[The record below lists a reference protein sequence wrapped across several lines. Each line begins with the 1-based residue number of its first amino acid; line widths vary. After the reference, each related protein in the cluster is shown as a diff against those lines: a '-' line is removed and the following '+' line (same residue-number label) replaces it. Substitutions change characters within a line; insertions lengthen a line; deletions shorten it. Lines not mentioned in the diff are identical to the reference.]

1 MFLNIYNLG
10 GGVKYSGV
18 SYKIPSYIRRK
29 IYNQTFKIY
38 DIGGLMLNLFTE
50 NSFIREYN
58 KKGELFNIGYLKDG
72 KIQKE
77 YRKIIDEEDELD
89 SIVENRNSESNNQS
103 NEETIEERNEETIE
117 ESNELYQDI
126 QFSLENLNVSRD
138 TTNVLQLLSG
148 IFSQSGFTI
157 NYDNFINTITL
168 SNNDSDNNS
177 ETDSSISSEYDEYE
191 DEYEGEVIN
200 DIPNGK
206 GIFYEKENTP
216 QYIGYWFDGKRSG
229 KGIYYKDNEKIYYGE
244 WKDNKRVGFG
254 ISYSNGKKIFEGI
267 WKNDFP
273 YSGKIY
279 SIEEETIYQGFFSE
293 YNGKFIY
300 YNINFEETYDGT
312 FKNGKRNGFGIII
325 DSDNDIIYQGQWK
338 KNQKNGYGEEN
349 LEHKKYKG
357 YWKDDRYDGYG
368 IIYEPSI
375 NDDEIFIKEYSGY
388 WKNGQRNGD
397 GITFYDNGNISFEG
411 EFKNDE
417 RYKGIQYYEN
427 GDLMYGGYFNVDKF
441 EGEGI
446 LYYPYSQEISF
457 EGIFKE
463 GKPLNGISYKED
475 GTEESKTK
483 IIDGDYYTF
492 GRTFYEYG
500 YEEYEGY
507 FKNGIYHGEG
517 ILKNPEKIYKGIF
530 INGFYWNEKD
540 TLQYIDFD
548 TNPIIFKGSLKNDIY
563 FTGVEYI
570 YERNDLNY
578 ILYENGPLSYKKWR
592 DGEPIDE
599 EKERLEL
606 KQEMKI
612 LSYLET
618 KQKKKLEKTSKK
630 DYLQFLEKK
639 YNIIKK
645 ENLKK
650 KDLVHLIEK
659 EYSSKKNEIIIE
671 EGEFDLF
678 GNEIRNPVEGFDGET
693 YDESSMKYLFERDE
707 NMEFK
712 NIPYIYNEN
721 NERVPNYPIM
731 SNGKPLN
738 GYIKGENRI
747 YENHGEYIKVNQRIA
762 RISH

>member
-1 MFLNIYNLG
+1 MILKIYHLG

-18 SYKIPSYIRRK
+18 SSKIPIYIRRQ
-29 IYNQTFKIY
+29 IYNQTLKIY
-38 DIGGLMLNLFTE
+38 DVGGIMLNLFTE
-50 NSFIREYN
+50 NSFMREYN
-58 KKGELFNIGYLKDG
+58 KKGDLFNIGYLKDG

-77 YRKIIDEEDELD
+77 MKKIIDEELEYIED
-89 SIVENRNSESNNQS
+89 SIVENHNSDLNEEISEQTNQ
-103 NEETIEERNEETIE
+103 NEETNEI
-117 ESNELYQDI
+117 YQDF
-126 QFSLENLNVSRD
+126 QFSIENINLSRN
-138 TTNVLQLLSG
+138 TTNVNQLLYG
-148 IFSQSGFTI
+148 VISQSGFSI
-157 NYDNFINTITL
+157 DYDNLLELSTTTITS
-168 SNNDSDNNS
+168 SNNESDNNS
-177 ETDSSISSEYDEYE
+177 ETDSSASSYDEYE
-191 DEYEGEVIN
+191 DEYEGEVIH
-200 DIPNGK
+200 DIPNGR
-206 GIFYEKENTP
+206 GIFYEKENIP
-216 QYIGYWFDGKRSG
+216 QYIGYWFDGKQNG
-229 KGIYYKDNEKIYYGE
+229 KGIFYKNNEKIYYGE
-244 WKDNKRVGFG
+244 WNNDKRVGFG
-254 ISYSNGKKIFEGI
+254 ISYYNGKKTFEGI

-279 SIEEETIYQGFFSE
+279 SIKEEIIYNGPFST

-300 YNINFEETYDGT
+300 YSISFDETYIGT
-312 FKNGKRNGFGIII
+312 FKNGKKDGFGKIIN
-325 DSDNDIIYQGQWK
+325 SDNDIIYQGQWK
-338 KNQKNGYGEEN
+338 KNKKNGYGEEN
-349 LEHKKYKG
+349 SEYKKYRG
-357 YWKDDRYDGYG
+357 YWKDNKYNGYG
-368 IIYEPSI
+368 IYYEPSI
-375 NDDEIFIKEYSGY
+375 NDDEIFIKDYSGY
-388 WKNGQRNGD
+388 WKNGQREGE
-397 GITFYDNGNISFEG
+397 GITFYDNGNIYFEG

-417 RYKGIQYYEN
+417 RYKGTQYYEN
-427 GDLMYGGYFNVDKF
+427 GDLMYEGYYNVDEF

-457 EGIFKE
+457 KGTFKD
-463 GKPLNGISYKED
+463 GKPFRGISYKED
-475 GTEESKTK
+475 GTEEKKTK

-530 INGFYWNEKD
+530 IDGLYWNEKD

-548 TNPIIFKGSLKNDIY
+548 TNPIIFKGSLKNNTY
-563 FTGVEYI
+563 FIGVEYI
-570 YERNDLNY
+570 YERNDFND
-578 ILYENGPLSYKKWR
+578 ILYENGPISYKKWR

-650 KDLVHLIEK
+650 KDLVNLIEK
-659 EYSSKKNEIIIE
+659 EYSTKKNEIIME

-678 GNEIRNPVEGFDGET
+678 GNEIINPVEGFDGET
-693 YDESSMKYLFERDE
+693 YDESSMIYLFERDE

-712 NIPYIYNEN
+712 NISYIYNEN
-721 NERVPNYPIM
+721 NVRVPNYPIM
-731 SNGKPLN
+731 FNGKPLN
-738 GYIKGENRI
+738 GYIKGENKI